1 MKKEKE
7 KEKTRITYKSMS
19 KKKIGETWKWQKE
32 NFNGNSLH
40 HIFCCFRVTQT
51 GKRKR
56 KKRKRKIV

>member
-7 KEKTRITYKSMS
+7 KEKTRITYKSTS
-19 KKKIGETWKWQKE
+19 KKKIGETWKWQKG

-56 KKRKRKIV
+56 K